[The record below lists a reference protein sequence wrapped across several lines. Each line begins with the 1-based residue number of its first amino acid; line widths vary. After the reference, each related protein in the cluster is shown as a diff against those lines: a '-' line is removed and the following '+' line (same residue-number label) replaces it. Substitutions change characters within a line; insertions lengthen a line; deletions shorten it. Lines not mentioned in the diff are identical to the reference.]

1 VEGFHY
7 MRGTFIDLDELI
19 LLCKDKTSRRFIQ
32 EAAACYKAGAYRSC
46 IIATWNA
53 VVFDFIDKLRKLAQ
67 MGNGQAQDLLN
78 EFKEMSQNSKVKE
91 LWQFESNIPLV
102 ALRDFELI
110 SPIEREDIERLF
122 KDRSRCA
129 HPSMASID
137 EPFEATAE
145 LARYHLRSAVTHL
158 LQRPPAQGNAAI
170 QKIWKEISS
179 SNFPT
184 NYLEAIEV
192 FRNGALAR
200 ARKSLLKDFVVGLT
214 KDLLTT
220 KRPKGERDRQ
230 YSAFIAVFNMYR
242 PEVSDILTDRLN
254 DIIRDRVED
263 EYWANVIEFI
273 CRTDTSEFINSGCT
287 ILAKTFIQNFQV
299 ELPLIS
305 EQAEVLEHASRVFFL
320 RDLVKQKIAEFPLE
334 AALSFRNLKGLTDE
348 IQTHVVNSTQDRVDS
363 LLLEILECFKPNLPS
378 GGHLGPKTT
387 DSIEKI
393 LRISDF
399 FSEKNKTDIIEAYCD
414 SDFRNHPK
422 SDDVILEI
430 LKLDCE
436 KYAYLPNYWFYFKEN
451 IKTFSG
457 DRFEKLYEIVENR
470 TNDEF

>member
-19 LLCKDKTSRRFIQ
+19 LLCKDKTSRKFIQ

-53 VVFDFIDKLRKLAQ
+53 VVFDFIDKLKKLAQ
-67 MGNGQAQDLLN
+67 MDNGKAKDLLN

-91 LWQFESNIPLV
+91 LWQFESNIPLI

-200 ARKSLLKDFVVGLT
+200 ARKSLLKDFIVGLT

-220 KRPKGERDRQ
+220 KRSKDERDRQ
-230 YSAFIAVFNMYR
+230 YSAFIAVSHMYR
-242 PEVSDILTDRLN
+242 SEVSDILSDRLS
-254 DIIRDRVED
+254 DIIRDKVED
-263 EYWANVIEFI
+263 EDWANVIEYI
-273 CRTDTSEFINSGCT
+273 YRTDTVEFINSGCI
-287 ILAKTFIQNFQV
+287 ILAQTFIRNFQV

-305 EQAEVLEHASRVFFL
+305 DQTEILENASRILFL
-320 RDLVKQKIAEFPLE
+320 KDFVKQKIADFPLE
-334 AALSFRNLKGLTDE
+334 LALNFRDLKGLSDE
-348 IQTHVVNSTQDRVDS
+348 VRTHVLNSTQDIAV
-363 LLLEILECFKPNLPS
+363 
-378 GGHLGPKTT
+378 LG
-387 DSIEKI
+387 
-393 LRISDF
+393 LVR
-399 FSEKNKTDIIEAYCD
+399 Y
-414 SDFRNHPK
+414 
-422 SDDVILEI
+422 
-430 LKLDCE
+430 KL
-436 KYAYLPNYWFYFKEN
+436 A
-451 IKTFSG
+451 
-457 DRFEKLYEIVENR
+457 
-470 TNDEF
+470 